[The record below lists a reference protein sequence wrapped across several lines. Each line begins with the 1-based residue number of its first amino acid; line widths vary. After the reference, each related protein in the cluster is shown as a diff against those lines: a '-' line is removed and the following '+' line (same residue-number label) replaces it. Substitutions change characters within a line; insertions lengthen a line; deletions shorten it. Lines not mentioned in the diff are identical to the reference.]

1 MESGWGT
8 IERRYWPTR
17 WMNITVSA
25 HRAMPRVGIKGA
37 LWGSS
42 EAEKGKPPS
51 DVQQERSETREI
63 ATGFTPQPLER
74 PLAIMSDLH
83 ANLEALEAVRQDLC
97 HRGIEDV
104 VCLGDIVNYGPDPE
118 ACIDIVMSLCRF
130 TLMGN
135 HEDAVLTEAVNFN
148 EAATI
153 SVDWTRRK
161 LARGAPNRWK
171 FIEALPLQHVEGTN
185 YFVHA
190 SPREPL
196 VEYILPPEMHFLR
209 SAGLKAIEANL
220 EMVSGVCFVGHTHL
234 PGVILADGTYLHPS
248 EIGGPFVIDGSRK
261 LIVNVGSVGQPRD
274 QDPRACYVIYDGIT
288 VEYRRV
294 SYDVERTM
302 RKILQ
307 SDGLPAVNAYRLER
321 GE

>member
-1 MESGWGT
+1 MKSRPQT
-8 IERRYWPTR
+8 IQRKHRSILCHTRSMSTRRQ
-17 WMNITVSA
+17 A
-25 HRAMPRVGIKGA
+25 PRVGIKEPFVRVSEHGTEKTRSDEQQAQSQPQAA
-37 LWGSS
+37 L
-42 EAEKGKPPS
+42 
-51 DVQQERSETREI
+51 
-63 ATGFTPQPLER
+63 TGFNPQPLER
-74 PLAIMSDLH
+74 PIAVVSDLH
-83 ANLEALEAVRQDLC
+83 GNLEALEAIREDLS
-97 HRGIEDV
+97 HRGIQDV
-104 VCLGDIVNYGPDPE
+104 VCLGDVVNYGPDPE
-118 ACIDIVMSLCRF
+118 ACLDIVMTACRF

-148 EAATI
+148 EAATT

-161 LARGAPNRWK
+161 LARGAPKRWQ
-171 FIEALPLQHVEGTN
+171 FMEALPLHRIEGVN

-196 VEYILPPEMHFLR
+196 VEYILPPEMHPLR
-209 SAGLKAIEANL
+209 STALEAIEANL
-220 EMVSGVCFVGHTHL
+220 EMVPGVCFVGHTHL

-274 QDPRACYVIYDGIT
+274 QDPRACYAIYDGIT

-294 SYDVERTM
+294 PYDIERTM
-302 RKILQ
+302 RKILH